1 MFVNMI
7 RILIGGLLFCNAIVG
22 HAASIN
28 CYPGSGV
35 AQTIY
40 VNFGAVA
47 VPRDL
52 PVGRAFAQGQFG
64 SEVEDIIECF
74 GDYNNNYLASLIT
87 YNNGKPSPSA
97 AGGYVYDTNIQGVGI
112 RVLNTKHYSG
122 IGYYG
127 NPAVLDRMN
136 GYPSY
141 QYASVPIMAEL
152 IKTGDIKSGTLAS
165 GEIGEYYA
173 ADSAYNKIALVTK
186 IMMQGGGNITQ
197 VSCTVTTSGLS
208 FNLPDVNVNE
218 FGSTVGFSPPETDTQ
233 DLGLE
238 CDAGANINAELSG
251 VKNPDLND
259 ASVLALTGQG
269 NADVAKGVGI
279 QLLYNGKPLKI
290 NKALELKTSA
300 GGVESLPITARYYQ
314 TLGEVQNIGK
324 ANSSATLVLTY
335 Q

>member
-7 RILIGGLLFCNAIVG
+7 RILIGGLLFCNAIVV
-22 HAASIN
+22 HAASIG
-28 CYPGSGV
+28 CYNGSGGGT
-35 AQTIY
+35 QTIY
-40 VNFGAVA
+40 VNFGAIT

-52 PVGRAFAQGQFG
+52 AVGKLITQAQFG
-64 SEVEDIIECF
+64 NTVMNAVECY
-74 GDYNNNYLASLIT
+74 GNYANSYLATLLT

-97 AGGYVYDTNIQGVGI
+97 AGAHVYDTNIPGVGI
-112 RVLNTKHYSG
+112 RVDNSTHYSRE
-122 IGYYG
+122 GYYD
-127 NPAVLDRMN
+127 NPAALGTMSGVIQVN
-136 GYPSY
+136 SFP
-141 QYASVPIMAEL
+141 VIVEL

-165 GEIGEYYA
+165 GEIGIFYA
-173 ADSAYNKIALVTK
+173 ADSDRVNEGTVTRV
-186 IMMQGGGNITQ
+186 IMQGGGNITQ

-238 CDAGANINAELSG
+238 CDAGANISAALSG

-279 QLLYNGKPLKI
+279 QLLYNGQPLKI
-290 NKALELKTSA
+290 DQALKLKTSA

-314 TLGEVQNIGK
+314 TLGKVQNIGK

>member
-7 RILIGGLLFCNAIVG
+7 RILIGGLLFCNAIVV

-28 CYPGSGV
+28 CYPGSGG

-40 VNFGAVA
+40 VNFGAVT

-52 PVGRAFAQGQFG
+52 PVGRTIISGQFG
-64 SEVEDIIECF
+64 NTVADVIECF
-74 GDYNNNYLASLIT
+74 GDYYNSYLASLIT

-97 AGGYVYDTNIQGVGI
+97 AGGYVYDTNIPGVGI
-112 RVLNTKHYSG
+112 RVDTSTHPSG

-136 GYPSY
+136 SYPYKIS
-141 QYASVPIMAEL
+141 SVPVNVEL
-152 IKTGDIKSGTLAS
+152 VKTGDIKSGTLAS
-165 GEIGEYYA
+165 GEVGEYYA
-173 ADSAYNKIALVTK
+173 ADSAYNKVALVTK
-186 IMMQGGGNITQ
+186 VMIQGGGNITQ
-197 VSCTVTTSGLS
+197 VSCTVTTSGLI

-238 CDAGANINAELSG
+238 CDAGANINAALSG

-279 QLLYNGKPLKI
+279 QLLYNGQPLKI
-290 NKALELKTSA
+290 DQALKLKTSA

-314 TLGEVQNIGK
+314 TLGKVQNIGK

>member
-22 HAASIN
+22 HAASIS
-28 CYPGSGV
+28 CYNGSGGGP
-35 AQTIY
+35 QTIY
-40 VNFGAVA
+40 VSFGDIT

-52 PVGRAFAQGQFG
+52 AVGQVITSGQFG
-64 SEVEDIIECF
+64 NMIDDAVTCA
-74 GDYNNNYLASLIT
+74 GDFINSHLANLVT
-87 YNNGKPSPSA
+87 YNNGKPSTG
-97 AGGYVYDTNIQGVGI
+97 AGGHVYDTNIEGVGI
-112 RVLNTKHYSG
+112 RVRNSSYMDGS
-122 IGYYG
+122 GYYD
-127 NPAVLDRMN
+127 NPAATVMIRDTR
-136 GYPSY
+136 SD
-141 QYASVPIMAEL
+141 SVSVNIEL

-173 ADSAYNKIALVTK
+173 ADSGYNKVALITQ

-197 VSCTVTTSGLS
+197 HSCKVTTSGLS
-208 FNLPDVNVNE
+208 FRLPDVNANE
-218 FGSTVGFSPPETDTQ
+218 FRSTVGYSPPETDTQ

-238 CDAGANINAELSG
+238 CDAGTNISAALSG

-269 NADVAKGVGI
+269 NANVAKGVGI
-279 QLLYNGKPLKI
+279 QLLYNGQPLKI
-290 NKALELKTSA
+290 DQALELKTSA

-314 TLGEVQNIGK
+314 TLKKIKNVGK
-324 ANSSATLVLTY
+324 ANSSATMVLTY